1 MFKATMFKGRGWYP
15 LPFNRGRHGYSSGG
29 VHRADALFVG
39 VTENYGGAAKV
50 NFAGSRNFMRSHK
63 FCGHAEGHSLGS
75 KESALRG

>member
-1 MFKATMFKGRGWYP
+1 MLRDGDSA
-15 LPFNRGRHGYSSGG
+15 HS
-29 VHRADALFVG
+29 LFVG